1 MYTVLAV
8 ALAVIGS
15 ACNAWAA
22 VLQHHV
28 VDATVSN
35 DVNDGSRRMS
45 PRRILTL
52 LRSPRWWFAISMVV
66 LGAIFHIIGLAL
78 APITLVQP
86 IGVLGLVFALLIA
99 SRQRR
104 SWPGGRVWAGAAT
117 TVVGIAAFVV
127 VAADQVS
134 HTDTLHR
141 GDIVWVGLV
150 LLLVATAFG
159 VVGAKGPTWL
169 RCLAWAAAASTVF
182 GLASALLR
190 TVTVLVRA
198 DTPWVSPIMMGLGAS
213 LAVCYTGGGWLAQ
226 QAYASGPPETV
237 MACLTVVDPLVAVC
251 FGIVVLREGVGITT
265 AGGFAMAAAG
275 LVAAA
280 GAVVLARHH
289 PDATKAYQPRS

>member
-8 ALAVIGS
+8 ALAVVGS
-15 ACNAWAA
+15 ACNAWAS

-28 VDATVSN
+28 VDSTVSN
-35 DVNDGSRRMS
+35 DPVDRSRRMS
-45 PRRILTL
+45 PRRMAKL

-66 LGAIFHIIGLAL
+66 LGAVFHIIGLAL

-99 SRQRR
+99 SRHRR
-104 SWPGGRVWAGAAT
+104 SWPGGRVWVGAGT

-134 HTDTLHR
+134 HTEDLHR
-141 GDIVWVGLV
+141 GDIVWVGLL
-150 LLLVATAFG
+150 LLLVAAGFG
-159 VVGAKGPTWL
+159 VVGAVGPTWL

-190 TVTVLVRA
+190 TVTVLIGA
-198 DTPWVSPIMMGLGAS
+198 DTPWVSPIMTGLGVA
-213 LAVCYTGGGWLAQ
+213 LAVCYVAGGWLAQ

-237 MACLTVVDPLVAVC
+237 MACLTVVDPLVAVG

-265 AGGFAMAAAG
+265 AGGTAMAAAG
-275 LVAAA
+275 LVAAI

-289 PDATKAYQPRS
+289 PDATKAYPG